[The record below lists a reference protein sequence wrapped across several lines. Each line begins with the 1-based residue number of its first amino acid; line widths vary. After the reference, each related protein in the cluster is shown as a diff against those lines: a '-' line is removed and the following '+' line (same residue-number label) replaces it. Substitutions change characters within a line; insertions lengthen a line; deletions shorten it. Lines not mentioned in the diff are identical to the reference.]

1 MKQFGLF
8 RLDTSNECLWH
19 EGTQIA
25 LPPRPFLVLKYLVEH
40 PGRLITHDE
49 LLDALWPETYVQPQV
64 LRTYMLDLRKLLGDD
79 AMEPRFIQTVPKR
92 GYAFVAAV
100 TDCKEAGCESGTTP
114 GYGAAVPGAR
124 GIVGRNEEL
133 GQLQAQ
139 RELATV
145 GDRRVVFVTGEVGI
159 GKTALVDA
167 FCHGLGSSWS
177 VARGQCVE
185 GFGEKE
191 EYYPVME
198 ALGRLCVP
206 GSGDAASA
214 VLERMAPAWMRGLR
228 RTNAA
233 DAVTDT
239 ERMPGDLC
247 AALEQIAE
255 EKPLVLVFEDLHW
268 ADASTLQLLV
278 ALARRR
284 APAKLMVVVTCGAGD
299 AEHPLRGMK
308 QNLLLRQLATEVAL
322 RPLTQTAVRELLSRE
337 LGQETLPAGLTGF
350 VHQHSEGNPLFAIAI
365 VEHLITRRFLVREE
379 AEGTSLWKHSG
390 FFEEVEAEV
399 PDRVAQMIE
408 LEIEGLS
415 AEEQRILGAGSV
427 MGIAFSAWALA
438 AALNEDQAGIEE
450 ACAGLARRVHFV
462 ECGGQDELP
471 DGTRSEFYVFVHGLY
486 REVLYRRVAATRRA
500 EWHRRIAAR
509 LEMMFRGREWAVAR
523 EVAKHLEAAGEWA
536 GAAGALRHAAR
547 HAKENGARGEADAL
561 LEDALRLSGDPK
573 PRDSRP
579 KMGRTRSS
587 QGRMDTGADCGLCP
601 EKLDEF
607 WMGS

>member
-19 EGTQIA
+19 DGAQIA
-25 LPPRPFLVLKYLVEH
+25 LPPRPFMVLRYLVEH

-92 GYAFVAAV
+92 GYSFVAAV
-100 TDCKEAGCESGTTP
+100 SECEEAATAAGHR
-114 GYGAAVPGAR
+114 AAVPGAK

-133 GQLQAQ
+133 GQLQEQ
-139 RELATV
+139 MDLAS
-145 GDRRVVFVTGEVGI
+145 GGERRVVFVTGEVGI

-167 FCHGLGSSWS
+167 FCHGLGSGWS

-214 VLERMAPAWMRGLR
+214 VLERMAPAWLRGLG
-228 RTNAA
+228 RTNATS
-233 DAVTDT
+233 AVTDT

-299 AEHPLRGMK
+299 AEHPLRAMK

-337 LGQETLPAGLTGF
+337 LGQETLPPGLTGF

-379 AEGTSLWKHSG
+379 AEGTSLWKPSG

-427 MGIAFSAWALA
+427 IGIAFSAWALT

-462 ECGGQDELP
+462 ERGGQDELP

-500 EWHRRIAAR
+500 EWHRRIAER

-561 LEDALRLSGDPK
+561 LEDALRLSGGPETEGFGAKDGTNEVVEGA
-573 PRDSRP
+573 SGH
-579 KMGRTRSS
+579 GRRLRVVS
-587 QGRMDTGADCGLCP
+587 GKA
-601 EKLDEF
+601 
-607 WMGS
+607 